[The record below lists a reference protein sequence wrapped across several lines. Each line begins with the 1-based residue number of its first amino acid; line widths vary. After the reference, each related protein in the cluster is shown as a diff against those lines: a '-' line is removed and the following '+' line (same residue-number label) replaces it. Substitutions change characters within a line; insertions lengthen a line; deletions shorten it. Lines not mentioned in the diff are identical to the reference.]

1 LIGIQVIFE
10 GVRGLEDFDN
20 PLFQTYL
27 DQQVYFSIENVEC
40 LELKLSEKMTT
51 YF

>member
-1 LIGIQVIFE
+1 LIGIQVIYE
-10 GVRGLEDFDN
+10 GVRGLENFDN
-20 PLFQTYL
+20 LLFQIYL
-27 DQQVYFSIENVEC
+27 DQQVCLSIENVEY